1 MLYTN
6 AFKGTVYLCVSDRF
20 HGGEDDFILKSRT
33 TKIQTQHI
41 CSCANTTPTFHSLYV
56 MNTTEH
62 IVACIHIQY
71 IHTNTLQYPQLNDLT
86 SPLQQLLSLA

>member
-33 TKIQTQHI
+33 TKIQTHKHNTYVHVLIQLQH
-41 CSCANTTPTFHSLYV
+41 S
-56 MNTTEH
+56 
-62 IVACIHIQY
+62 IHCM
-71 IHTNTLQYPQLNDLT
+71 
-86 SPLQQLLSLA
+86 